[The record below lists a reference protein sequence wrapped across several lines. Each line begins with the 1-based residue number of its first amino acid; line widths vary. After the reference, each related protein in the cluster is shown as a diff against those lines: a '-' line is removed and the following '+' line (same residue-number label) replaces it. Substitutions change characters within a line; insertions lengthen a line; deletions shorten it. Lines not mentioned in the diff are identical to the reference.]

1 MKRFTLTM
9 SRTYQTIFE
18 IEAENVSEAINKL
31 HKMEDRYAAEME
43 QCNVINEQIECTGET
58 APPKLY
64 AIISTWNG
72 EGYSYLNTAEIRHF
86 KNDEEAQKHLRTLY
100 ESNNDPQDFEV
111 EETKGALRY
120 SNEEDAGSYIL
131 VRDPQ
136 KIFGVVIYTNINEV
150 HFILNA
156 KEWRNHVA
164 AAIKQADPE
173 DVCEIDLSEKS
184 FFIAGHNS
192 DYDYQ
197 FIKFLNYQ

>member
-1 MKRFTLTM
+1 M

-18 IEAENVSEAINKL
+18 IEAENVSEAINTL

-43 QCNVINEQIECTGET
+43 QCNVINEQIECTGGT

-86 KNDEEAQKHLRTLY
+86 KDDEAAQKHLRTLY
-100 ESNNDPQDFEV
+100 ESNNDPQYFEV

-120 SNEEDAGSYIL
+120 SNEEDAGSYVWL
-131 VRDPQ
+131 PDPQ
-136 KIFGVVIYTNINEV
+136 KIFGVVIHTNVNE
-150 HFILNA
+150 IKYIRNA
-156 KEWRNHVA
+156 KNWRNYVA
-164 AAIKQADPE
+164 EAIKQADPE
-173 DVCEIDLSEKS
+173 EVNEINLSEKS
-184 FFIAGHNS
+184 FFIEAYNG

>member
-1 MKRFTLTM
+1 M

-18 IEAENVSEAINKL
+18 IEAENESEAISKL
-31 HKMEDRYAAEME
+31 EQMEDRYEIE
-43 QCNVINEQIECTGET
+43 LGQCNVINEQIECTEET
-58 APPKLY
+58 APPKFY

-111 EETKGALRY
+111 EETKGVLRY

-164 AAIKQADPE
+164 EAIKQADPE
-173 DVCEIDLSEKS
+173 EIEEINLSEKS
-184 FFIAGHNS
+184 FFIAGYNS

-197 FIKFLNYQ
+197 FIRF

>member
-18 IEAENVSEAINKL
+18 IEAENVSEAINTL

-86 KNDEEAQKHLRTLY
+86 KDDEAAQKHLRTLY

-111 EETKGALRY
+111 QETEGVLRY
-120 SNEEDAGSYIL
+120 GNMEDSGSYIWL
-131 VRDPQ
+131 RDPQ
-136 KIFGVVIYTNINEV
+136 KIFGVVIHTNVNEINI
-150 HFILNA
+150 ILNA

-164 AAIKQADPE
+164 AAIHQSDPE
-173 DVCEIDLSEKS
+173 DVSDINLSEKS

>member
-1 MKRFTLTM
+1 MKKFTLTM

-18 IEAENVSEAINKL
+18 IEAENESEAISKL
-31 HKMEDRYAAEME
+31 EQMEDRYEIE
-43 QCNVINEQIECTGET
+43 LGQCNVINEQIECTEET
-58 APPKLY
+58 APPKFY

-111 EETKGALRY
+111 EETKGVLRY

-164 AAIKQADPE
+164 EAIKQADPE
-173 DVCEIDLSEKS
+173 EIEEINLSEKS
-184 FFIAGHNS
+184 FFIAGYNS

-197 FIKFLNYQ
+197 FIRF

>member
-1 MKRFTLTM
+1 MKKFTLTM

-18 IEAENVSEAINKL
+18 IEAENVSEAINTL

-43 QCNVINEQIECTGET
+43 QCCVINEQIECTGET

-72 EGYSYLNTAEIRHF
+72 EGYSYLNTAEVLEF
-86 KNDEEAQKHLRTLY
+86 QDDEAAQKHLRKL
-100 ESNNDPQDFEV
+100 FEAEHEKQYFDV
-111 EETKGALRY
+111 EETKGLLSY
-120 SNEEDAGSYIL
+120 TTGIDSGSYVF

-173 DVCEIDLSEKS
+173 DVCEIDITEKN

-197 FIKFLNYQ
+197 FIRF

>member
-1 MKRFTLTM
+1 METNYTTLH
-9 SRTYQTIFE
+9 I
-18 IEAENVSEAINKL
+18 ANDDLKL
-31 HKMEDRYAAEME
+31 ILKALHTEKSNR
-43 QCNVINEQIECTGET
+43 I
-58 APPKLY
+58 KLD
-64 AIISTWNG
+64 
-72 EGYSYLNTAEIRHF
+72 YL
-86 KNDEEAQKHLRTLY
+86 Q
-100 ESNNDPQDFEV
+100 FEV

-164 AAIKQADPE
+164 EAIKQADPE
-173 DVCEIDLSEKS
+173 DVSDINLSEKS

-197 FIKFLNYQ
+197 FIKFLNYQKKQNKASLLVD

>member
-1 MKRFTLTM
+1 MKKFTLTM

-18 IEAENVSEAINKL
+18 IEAENVSEAINTL
-31 HKMEDRYAAEME
+31 HKMEDRYALELE

-86 KNDEEAQKHLRTLY
+86 KDDEAAQKHLRTLY

-111 EETKGALRY
+111 EETKGVLRY
-120 SNEEDAGSYIL
+120 SNEEDSGSYVWL
-131 VRDPQ
+131 PDPQ
-136 KIFGVVIYTNINEV
+136 KIFGVVIHTNINE
-150 HFILNA
+150 IKYIRNA
-156 KEWRNHVA
+156 KNWRNYVA
-164 AAIKQADPE
+164 EAIKQADPE
-173 DVCEIDLSEKS
+173 EVSDINLSEKS
-184 FFIAGHNS
+184 FFIDAYNG
-192 DYDYQ
+192 DFDYQ